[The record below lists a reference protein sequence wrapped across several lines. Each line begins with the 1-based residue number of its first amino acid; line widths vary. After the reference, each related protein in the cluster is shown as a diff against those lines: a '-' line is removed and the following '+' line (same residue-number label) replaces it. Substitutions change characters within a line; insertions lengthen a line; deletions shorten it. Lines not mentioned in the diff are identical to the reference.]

1 MAVCRFRPAGGEAV
15 HPVQVGNHNWEP
27 SGVRHLPIQGSKYPP
42 PACGDHVDRGAR
54 DVAGYRASS
63 MGWSV
68 GAEPR
73 PAGWRSVTSRKIR
86 IPLQGEAPVMTT
98 ELCPYCRGPVSVGDS
113 SLVCEGCGTRHH
125 ADCYAENGGCTIF
138 GCSQAPGD
146 EPKLSVS
153 TPELV
158 AVPAAATTT
167 GPDRPLPPPPPP
179 RPGTSASSTSAAP
192 YPSDGLRQVG
202 YQVVPSIFGGFGD
215 ASTAPA

>member
-1 MAVCRFRPAGGEAV
+1 M
-15 HPVQVGNHNWEP
+15 
-27 SGVRHLPIQGSKYPP
+27 S
-42 PACGDHVDRGAR
+42 
-54 DVAGYRASS
+54 
-63 MGWSV
+63 
-68 GAEPR
+68 AE
-73 PAGWRSVTSRKIR
+73 V
-86 IPLQGEAPVMTT
+86 
-98 ELCPYCRGPVSVGDS
+98 CPYCRTAIAAEDVSQA
-113 SLVCEGCGTRHH
+113 CEGCGTVHH
-125 ADCYAENGGCTIF
+125 ADCYAENGACTIF
-138 GCSQAPGD
+138 GCSKAPGD

-215 ASTAPA
+215 ASTAPAEPVVETPQAPKSRTTYIVLGALLGAFGAHSFYAGYRSRGAMQLAITVLTLGFGGPMSWMWAVIDICTIHQDNHGVQFEA